1 MRNFYPQGYMPKIEY
16 WTGKLQQEV
25 FQTKQPNIDEVIKI
39 VSKLEYFTKRQN
51 ETPSPPERVIAGV
64 DFGDSLD
71 MLCDLGLV
79 K

>member
-1 MRNFYPQGYMPKIEY
+1 
-16 WTGKLQQEV
+16 V

-51 ETPSPPERVIAGV
+51 ETQSPPDRVIAGV